1 MQMTIARWTPPVAP
15 TRQEQFLLKR
25 LGRVRKLLGF
35 LRVHRHELFND
46 AFQDDLASMY
56 RPTGAGKDARAPA
69 MMAMAM
75 LVQGY
80 LGISDAEMIE
90 LTVVDLRV
98 QMVLGCLGSEEPPFS
113 QGALQEFRERL
124 IAADMDRRVLERTVE
139 LAKRTQAFD
148 HRKLPKTLRVAIDS
162 SPLEGVGRVEDTF
175 NLLAHAARNVV
186 RCAASLLG
194 WTDEQVCTQ
203 AGIPLLVESSIK
215 RALDIDWN
223 DAVEKAE
230 AIKTFARQLD
240 SLQSWIERRLPEEVV
255 KPPLKEQI
263 ETLAQIRTQDLEPD
277 PSGGGP
283 RIREGVAADRRV
295 SIEDQDMR
303 HGRKSKSKRF
313 NGFKRHLAADVDRGL
328 ILACA
333 ITPANRPEEDAMPS
347 LTIDMERQGL
357 AVNQLLIDRGYINSA
372 LVDDVLSRR
381 GTIVCK
387 PWKSHNG
394 SLFPKSAF
402 TLNLRDRTIECP
414 DGQVQRFSFGT
425 VVEFDP
431 DVCDRCHLRPQCT
444 TAEVGHGRSVAIAE
458 NERLQAR
465 LRKQI
470 QTFAGRQ
477 ALRERTIIEHKLAH
491 ISQRQGNGA
500 RYVGVRKNTFDLR
513 RASAIQNLE
522 TLHLLEVDSRQ
533 AA

>member
-1 MQMTIARWTPPVAP
+1 MTIARWNPPVAP
-15 TRQEQFLLKR
+15 TRREQFLLKR
-25 LGRVRKLLGF
+25 LGRVRKLFGF
-35 LRVHRHELFND
+35 LRVHRHELFHD
-46 AFQDDLASMY
+46 AFQEELASMY
-56 RPTGAGKDARAPA
+56 RTTGAGKDALPPA

-80 LGISDAEMIE
+80 LGISDAEMVE

-98 QMVLGCLGSEEPPFS
+98 QMVLGCLDSEEPAFS
-113 QGALQEFRERL
+113 QGALQGFRERL
-124 IAADMDRRVLERTVE
+124 IAADLDRRVLECTVE
-139 LAKRTQAFD
+139 LAKRTKAFD
-148 HRKLPKTLRVAIDS
+148 PRKLPKSLRVAIDS
-162 SPLEGVGRVEDTF
+162 SPLEGTGRVEDTF

-194 WTDEQVCTQ
+194 WTDERVCTQ

-215 RALDIDWN
+215 RALDIDWD

-230 AIKTFARQLD
+230 AIKTLVRQLD
-240 SLQSWIERRLPEEVV
+240 ALQAWIARRLPEEVA
-255 KPPLKEQI
+255 KPPLKKQV
-263 ETLAQIRTQDLEPD
+263 ETLVQIRTQDLEPD
-277 PSGGGP
+277 PKRGGW
-283 RIREGVAADRRV
+283 RIRDGVAEDRRV
-295 SIEDQDMR
+295 SIADADMR

-333 ITPANRPEEDAMPS
+333 ITPANRPEDEAMPS
-347 LTIDMERQGL
+347 LTIDMERQGV
-357 AVNQLLIDRGYINSA
+357 AIDQLLIDRGYINSG
-372 LVDDVLSRR
+372 LVDDVLGRR
-381 GTIVCK
+381 GKIVCK

-402 TLNLRDRTIECP
+402 RLNLRDRTIECP
-414 DGQVQRFSFGT
+414 QGHVQRFAFGS

-431 DVCDRCHLRPQCT
+431 DVCDRCPVRPQCT
-444 TAEVGHGRSVAIAE
+444 TAEFGHGRSVAIAE

-465 LRKQI
+465 LRKEI
-470 QTFAGRQ
+470 QTAAGRE
-477 ALRERTIIEHKLAH
+477 ALRERTVIEHKLAH
-491 ISQRQGNGA
+491 ISQRQGNAA

-522 TLHLLEVDSRQ
+522 TLHLLEVQSQ
-533 AA
+533 KVA